1 MIYLWRAIIAFFRD
15 ERYRILI
22 ISVLS
27 FLFAGTIVFH
37 FVEKWRL
44 LDSLYFSVITLTTVG
59 YGDLSPQT
67 DFGKVFTMLYVFSG
81 IGIIFG
87 FINAFTK
94 HRDETA
100 VKLHKRR
107 RERVEKIKDKRR
119 KKPFDHFDTST
130 SSTQTGSGRASS
142 GA

>member
-1 MIYLWRAIIAFFRD
+1 MVYLWRAIIAFFRD

-37 FVEKWRL
+37 FVERWRL

-59 YGDLSPQT
+59 YGDMSPQT

-107 RERVEKIKDKRR
+107 RERVEKIKDKR
-119 KKPFDHFDTST
+119 KKIKDERNPSTTST
-130 SSTQTGSGRASS
+130 SSGT
-142 GA
+142 